1 MTKHLLFASAILLI
15 ISCNSNTK
23 TEEEVMA
30 ETLAESSL
38 TLEFVSKNPEVKK
51 EGTHV
56 SASEMLHL
64 YLTDNSQSDF
74 VGKSLTLNNTIEGAI
89 NFYTSNDS
97 VFCNAPNSLILMSM
111 PPKPGIRPAM
121 IDSMSDFYI
130 APMSLLKF
138 EAVNIM
144 FIGPGTEKERY

>member
-1 MTKHLLFASAILLI
+1 MTKNLLFASAILLI
-15 ISCNSNTK
+15 TSCTSNPK
-23 TEEEVMA
+23 TEEVVVI
-30 ETLAESSL
+30 ETLVENSL
-38 TLEFVSKNPEVKK
+38 TLEFASKNPEIKK

-56 SASEMLHL
+56 GASEMLHL

-89 NFYTSNDS
+89 NFYTRNDS

-111 PPKPGIRPAM
+111 PPKAGVRPAM
-121 IDSMSDFYI
+121 IAANADFYI

-138 EAVNIM
+138 ESVNIM
-144 FIGPGTEKERY
+144 FVGPGTKK